1 MEGKDSNNQ
10 INIYLACNSTN
21 NDKTHSFKV
30 RNRTLKPHN
39 YQLCALP
46 LSYFE
51 SLLNSPLR
59 EKLSS
64 RFRITG
70 ATLSG
75 FQ

>member
-1 MEGKDSNNQ
+1 MKLNKQWQNTFIQSKESN
-10 INIYLACNSTN
+10 
-21 NDKTHSFKV
+21 
-30 RNRTLKPHN
+30 LKPHN

-51 SLLNSPLR
+51 SLLNFPLR

-70 ATLSG
+70 AALSG